1 MYTSAIKK
9 TSNTQHIL
17 IPLPQEG
24 WVFEYRII
32 LLLTGCYSNS
42 SITYKLGKVYLPILL
57 VLYKV
62 LQEVR
67 QFDLI
72 SNKCKGH
79 NHGL

>member
-1 MYTSAIKK
+1 MYTAAIEK

-17 IPLPQEG
+17 IPLPQES

-32 LLLTGCYSNS
+32 LLLTRCYSNS
-42 SITYKLGKVYLPILL
+42 SFTYKLGKVYLPILL
-57 VLYKV
+57 ILYRA

-67 QFDLI
+67 QFNLI